1 VLPATDLAAFITGL
15 GITTPIVAG
24 PWVPDNLADRLIVL
38 TVTGGP
44 GSSLERLFDTH
55 SFQARCRGTQR
66 NPADAETLAAQVDD
80 ALLNVVLPTRVGG
93 RHVPR
98 IDRAGSPPNAFAR
111 DSAGRDSFVCSYLLT
126 IAR

>member
-1 VLPATDLAAFITGL
+1 MLRAADLAAFLAGL

-55 SFQARCRGTQR
+55 AFQARCRGAQR
-66 NPADAETLAAQVDD
+66 NPQDAETLAGQVDD
-80 ALLNVVLPTRVGG
+80 ALLNATLPARVGG

-98 IDRAGSPPNAFAR
+98 IDRAGSPPAAFAR